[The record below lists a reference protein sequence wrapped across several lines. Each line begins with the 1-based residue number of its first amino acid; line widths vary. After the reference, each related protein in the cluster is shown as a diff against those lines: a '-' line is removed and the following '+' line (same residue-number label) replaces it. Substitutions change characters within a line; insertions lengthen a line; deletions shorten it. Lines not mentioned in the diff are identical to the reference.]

1 MLDIVAASIIGGLI
15 LLGIISFNK
24 SSSEKM
30 SEYRGEEISQQNI
43 VSLIEQI
50 EYDFSR
56 IGYCENV
63 DSILAPEDMIISAD
77 STSITFWTDLPVS
90 ATNFRGDGTRD
101 QLTYELGDYVTE
113 TPNPNDKLL
122 YRYKTGTV
130 KDASN
135 LGVTKFRLHYY
146 DNLGNEL
153 ISPIDTKKI
162 TKLSIDLKVEDIY
175 GYDTEN
181 PNKSY
186 DEKYPTIY
194 WRQIKVAVKNLN
206 R

>member
-1 MLDIVAASIIGGLI
+1 M
-15 LLGIISFNK
+15 
-24 SSSEKM
+24 
-30 SEYRGEEISQQNI
+30 
-43 VSLIEQI
+43 
-50 EYDFSR
+50 
-56 IGYCENV
+56 
-63 DSILAPEDMIISAD
+63 
-77 STSITFWTDLPVS
+77 
-90 ATNFRGDGTRD
+90 
-101 QLTYELGDYVTE
+101 
-113 TPNPNDKLL
+113 
-122 YRYKTGTV
+122 
-130 KDASN
+130 
-135 LGVTKFRLHYY
+135 GVTKFRLHYY

>member
-101 QLTYELGDYVTE
+101 QLTYEL
-113 TPNPNDKLL
+113 
-122 YRYKTGTV
+122 
-130 KDASN
+130 
-135 LGVTKFRLHYY
+135 
-146 DNLGNEL
+146 
-153 ISPIDTKKI
+153 
-162 TKLSIDLKVEDIY
+162 
-175 GYDTEN
+175 
-181 PNKSY
+181 
-186 DEKYPTIY
+186 
-194 WRQIKVAVKNLN
+194 
-206 R
+206 